1 MTNVN
6 NQLRCILLLA
16 VFVCFGALAT
26 LARTVKGTVIDDTG
40 EALIGV
46 TVAVKGM
53 PAKGTVTDIDGN
65 YTLEVP
71 DKKDATIVFSYI
83 GMLTVEEK
91 IDGRSVINVTMKT
104 NSEQLEDLVVV
115 GYGQQKKASVVG
127 AITQTT
133 GEVLERAAGIHDISA
148 ALTGNLPGV
157 VTVQSSGMPGDES
170 AKITIRGASSWNNSD
185 PLVLVDGVERDMN
198 SVDVSSVKS
207 ISVLKDASATAVY
220 GVKGANGVVLI
231 TTKRGQ
237 EGRAKIDVGFTATMK
252 TVSKLPDK
260 ADSYDALMMRNKAI
274 LHELPINP
282 SSWSYMTPEA
292 IAYKYRHPANLEE
305 FERYPNVDWQ
315 DYLSRSMQCP
325 TTATSQSAA
334 VRNSC
339 ATSRSSTSCMRA
351 TFSAIS
357 KTDAATT
364 QASATTVSTPARILT
379 SI

>member
-115 GYGQQKKASVVG
+115 GYGQQKKASVVEPLRRPP
-127 AITQTT
+127 AT
-133 GEVLERAAGIHDISA
+133 RAQKSQSAGPA
-148 ALTGNLPGV
+148 PG
-157 VTVQSSGMPGDES
+157 
-170 AKITIRGASSWNNSD
+170 
-185 PLVLVDGVERDMN
+185 
-198 SVDVSSVKS
+198 
-207 ISVLKDASATAVY
+207 
-220 GVKGANGVVLI
+220 
-231 TTKRGQ
+231 
-237 EGRAKIDVGFTATMK
+237 
-252 TVSKLPDK
+252 
-260 ADSYDALMMRNKAI
+260 
-274 LHELPINP
+274 
-282 SSWSYMTPEA
+282 
-292 IAYKYRHPANLEE
+292 
-305 FERYPNVDWQ
+305 
-315 DYLSRSMQCP
+315 
-325 TTATSQSAA
+325 TTATP
-334 VRNSC
+334 SC
-339 ATSRSSTSCMRA
+339 S
-351 TFSAIS
+351 
-357 KTDAATT
+357 
-364 QASATTVSTPARILT
+364 LT
-379 SI
+379 A